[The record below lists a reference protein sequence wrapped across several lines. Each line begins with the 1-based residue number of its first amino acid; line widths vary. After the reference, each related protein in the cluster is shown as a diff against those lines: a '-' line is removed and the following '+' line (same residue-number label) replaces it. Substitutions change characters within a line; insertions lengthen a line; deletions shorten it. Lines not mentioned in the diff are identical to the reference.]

1 MRWADDEDL
10 VIPWLALGLSDAF
23 KDRGVDFYLAE
34 SGSLSNEYLIDT
46 LAGLRWGEGWR
57 IFLLESVGVMGNGGL
72 I

>member
-34 SGSLSNEYLIDT
+34 SGRLSNE
-46 LAGLRWGEGWR
+46 
-57 IFLLESVGVMGNGGL
+57 
-72 I
+72 